1 MKSLLILLA
10 VVATTFAWPSEEWAE
25 WNSPNRMQYGA
36 PWEINKNIDT
46 NMEAT
51 EQSRRTKSRTARRPR
66 TPCQEVFEPGHIY
79 LMLGNNNLFLS
90 SINNAGQVFLQSIKT
105 QQDEFCR
112 FAVSVLNNG
121 KVAFRDFAGQ
131 GLYLQ
136 LNPGGGANSIRPTSA
151 VIDDS
156 AQFEVQESG
165 PGPWK
170 GAHYVYLRAANGNY
184 TGIVGFPV
192 ENNIAADYIGAV
204 EATRLIVLEAL

>member
-1 MKSLLILLA
+1 MKSLLIVLA
-10 VVATTFAWPSEEWAE
+10 VVAATFAWPSSKE

-36 PWEINKNIDT
+36 PWDINENVET

-51 EQSRRTKSRTARRPR
+51 EQARQPRPPR
-66 TPCQEVFEPGHIY
+66 HEVFQSGHIY

-90 SINNAGQVFLQSIKT
+90 SINYGGVGGENFIQSIKT

-112 FAVSVLNNG
+112 FAVSVLDNG
-121 KVAFRDFAGQ
+121 KVAFRDFAGE

-136 LNPGGGANSIRPTSA
+136 LNPGGGVNSIRPTSA
-151 VIDDS
+151 VIDNS
-156 AQFEVQESG
+156 AQFEVQESS

-184 TGIVGFPV
+184 AGIVNTPV
-192 ENNIAADYIGAV
+192 HSNIAADYVAA
-204 EATRLIVLEAL
+204 EKPTRLIVLEAL